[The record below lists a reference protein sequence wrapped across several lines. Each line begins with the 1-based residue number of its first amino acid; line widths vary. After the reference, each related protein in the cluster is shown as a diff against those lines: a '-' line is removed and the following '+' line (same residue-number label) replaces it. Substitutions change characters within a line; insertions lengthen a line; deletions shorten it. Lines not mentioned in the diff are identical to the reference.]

1 MAAPASHLRG
11 SQRQNAVMT
20 IEVEAKFLITELS
33 QLLAN
38 ADALGFQFP
47 ANSILEQDE
56 YFNHPARD
64 FRQTDEALRIRRIG
78 SELILTWKGP
88 RLDALSKS
96 RRELEVPFDVPA
108 DDIETKLQ
116 TLTEILLALGFT
128 HSGSVRKLRRSAA
141 LTFEGRLFHCSLDDV
156 IGLPLHAEIETLASE
171 EQRHEALQ
179 SLLRL
184 AKRLNLQQQERR
196 SYLELVLTSNH
207 DDSVQPPPDARSL

>member
-1 MAAPASHLRG
+1 
-11 SQRQNAVMT
+11 MT

-47 ANSILEQDE
+47 ANSVLEQDE

-78 SELILTWKGP
+78 GELILTWKGP

-108 DDIETKLQ
+108 DDIDTRLQ
-116 TLTEILLALGFT
+116 TLTEILLA
-128 HSGSVRKLRRSAA
+128 
-141 LTFEGRLFHCSLDDV
+141 
-156 IGLPLHAEIETLASE
+156 
-171 EQRHEALQ
+171 
-179 SLLRL
+179 
-184 AKRLNLQQQERR
+184 
-196 SYLELVLTSNH
+196 
-207 DDSVQPPPDARSL
+207 

>member
-1 MAAPASHLRG
+1 
-11 SQRQNAVMT
+11 MT

-47 ANSILEQDE
+47 ANSVLEQDE

-78 SELILTWKGP
+78 GELILTWKGP

-108 DDIETKLQ
+108 DDIDTRLQ

-141 LTFEGRLFHCSLDDV
+141 
-156 IGLPLHAEIETLASE
+156 
-171 EQRHEALQ
+171 
-179 SLLRL
+179 
-184 AKRLNLQQQERR
+184 
-196 SYLELVLTSNH
+196 
-207 DDSVQPPPDARSL
+207 